1 MTLGD
6 WLVLIGLGVTGL
18 IYWRQTFAS
27 RRRDVIS
34 TLDTLEAVRSG
45 MVPWGDFY
53 FANGYDATSAQKRA
67 QQDFDLVMGGAYA
80 QVFLIPTEP
89 LTALIEHPQLIR
101 RETIE
106 AANVA
111 LWQMGVFNQLVQV
124 QADFIA
130 QHVAQIRDAR
140 LPRPRREALAK
151 GALAVSLLLHERG
164 IGGGEKRHDGEVEG
178 PDWYLKLKME
188 LDRNI
193 TDLQGLRDERWWI
206 NL

>member
-6 WLVLIGLGVTGL
+6 WLVLIGLVVTGL

-45 MVPWGDFY
+45 MVAWGDFY

-80 QVFLIPTEP
+80 QVFLVPTEP

-101 RETIE
+101 KETIE

-130 QHVAQIRDAR
+130 QHVAEIRDAK
-140 LPRPRREALAK
+140 LPRPRREALAR
-151 GALAVSLLLHERG
+151 GARGSLLTACSRHFD
-164 IGGGEKRHDGEVEG
+164 GGHRFFSTSSLAIAISEG
-178 PDWYLKLKME
+178 VFP
-188 LDRNI
+188 
-193 TDLQGLRDERWWI
+193 
-206 NL
+206 